1 MSVPIKL
8 KFANQSRFLRHDSWH
23 SFAMQIKALP
33 ILLCFLLPLAASA
46 EQRISYTWV
55 DADGIRHYG
64 DTIPPEFSELA
75 KDMLNEHGVKIGHIR
90 GKKTPEELEAE
101 RVAAVLKVQK
111 ELQLRADRALL
122 STYQNVDEILMHRDR
137 RIELFQAQSRVT
149 ELYLRNLDRRLQ
161 LLKKESSRY
170 RPYSSDPSAPMIESS
185 LVQEIQDTE
194 NTIDRHNLNLQKY
207 RHDERTI
214 IERFEGD
221 INRFRNL
228 KGITMSAAQTLPE

>member
-1 MSVPIKL
+1 
-8 KFANQSRFLRHDSWH
+8 
-23 SFAMQIKALP
+23 MQIRALT
-33 ILLCFLLPLAASA
+33 IFLCFLLPLAASA
-46 EQRISYTWV
+46 QQRISYTWV
-55 DADGIRHYG
+55 DEDGIRHYG
-64 DTIPPEFSELA
+64 DSIPPEFA
-75 KDMLNEHGVKIGHIR
+75 DVPKDMINEHGVKIGHIR

-101 RVAAVLKVQK
+101 RIAAVLKVRQ

-161 LLKKESSRY
+161 LLKKESSRF

-194 NTIDRHNLNLQKY
+194 NTIERHESNLQKY
-207 RHDERTI
+207 RLDERTI

-221 INRFRNL
+221 VDRFKNL

>member
-1 MSVPIKL
+1 
-8 KFANQSRFLRHDSWH
+8 
-23 SFAMQIKALP
+23 MQIRALT
-33 ILLCFLLPLAASA
+33 IFLCFLLPLAASA
-46 EQRISYTWV
+46 QQRISYTWV
-55 DADGIRHYG
+55 DEDGIRYYG
-64 DTIPPEFSELA
+64 DSIPPEFA
-75 KDMLNEHGVKIGHIR
+75 DVPKDMINEHGVKIGHIR

-101 RVAAVLKVQK
+101 RIAAVLKVRQ

-161 LLKKESSRY
+161 LLKKESSRF

-194 NTIDRHNLNLQKY
+194 NTIERHESNLQKY
-207 RHDERTI
+207 RLDERTI

-221 INRFRNL
+221 VDRFKNL